1 MNRILTDLEL
11 NVYTQPI
18 GIEMLPFPAIAAVG
32 RVWAKPLCSYVL
44 VATITQSRKTIF
56 SAASWSIK
64 PSFYGACGAAWSAEE
79 MGVPAER
86 GRGWCVLMFIWR
98 SSGAPSR
105 AVLLLS
111 PPVCTN
117 SNKSCALMWV
127 AALICSQSSLRIPVL
142 NFLWAKCCNTAVFSQ
157 TTSSSGPV

>member
-1 MNRILTDLEL
+1 
-11 NVYTQPI
+11 
-18 GIEMLPFPAIAAVG
+18 
-32 RVWAKPLCSYVL
+32 
-44 VATITQSRKTIF
+44 
-56 SAASWSIK
+56 
-64 PSFYGACGAAWSAEE
+64 

-117 SNKSCALMWV
+117 SNDSCGADVGGGSYLQPDLDLDPPERGRHV
-127 AALICSQSSLRIPVL
+127 AARPFESIQFRCKLVPE
-142 NFLWAKCCNTAVFSQ
+142 
-157 TTSSSGPV
+157 GDD